1 MTRWSTT
8 TKHEPE
14 SINNGNKYELKDRV
28 SIEQLNNMTEN
39 AFYAM
44 DKASDA
50 IKKAEEALG
59 FAQGSGTT
67 VFVNGE
73 PVSQFNADQKADV
86 TELNNY
92 YTKEQVDDL
101 LGEPVDIDLSNYY
114 TKDQTYSKQEV
125 DDKLANLDVD
135 VDFSDYYTKNE
146 TDNLLSNYAT
156 TYDLNYKVSN
166 SLLSYYTKVETDEK
180 LLTKQNKISSTNMIS
195 SDFIDDNANTHKFV
209 TAEEKKTWNNKSD
222 FSGNYNDLT
231 NKPTIPDTSN
241 FVTTDTPQQSITA
254 LKYFK
259 EGNSTN
265 FIGLGVEL
273 DNAPAI
279 IAGFNGSGRF
289 QKLQDKSGTIALI
302 EDIPTSVGIK
312 LRRWS

>member
-8 TKHEPE
+8 TRHEPE
-14 SINNGNKYELKDRV
+14 SINKGNKYELKDRV

-67 VFVNGE
+67 VFVKGE
-73 PVSQFNADQKADV
+73 PVSQFNADLKADV
-86 TELNNY
+86 TDLNNY

-135 VDFSDYYTKNE
+135 VDFSDYYNKTQTDGLLNTKADKTELNNYVTNTALE
-146 TDNLLSNYAT
+146 SKGYLTSLPVYVARKDTDNNFYAKQSFQNGIKFSNK
-156 TYDLNYKVSN
+156 N
-166 SLLSYYTKVETDEK
+166 
-180 LLTKQNKISSTNMIS
+180 
-195 SDFIDDNANTHKFV
+195 
-209 TAEEKKTWNNKSD
+209 
-222 FSGNYNDLT
+222 
-231 NKPTIPDTSN
+231 
-241 FVTTDTPQQSITA
+241 
-254 LKYFK
+254 
-259 EGNSTN
+259 
-265 FIGLGVEL
+265 
-273 DNAPAI
+273 
-279 IAGFNGSGRF
+279 
-289 QKLQDKSGTIALI
+289 ALI
-302 EDIPTSVGIK
+302 EGLLGAGEYGVVGSFIKVDNTNNVIEIGSSLVSKVTSPNIIQAQGLTDGTTTKTMTEILQGGGAGTI